1 VKPQKTI
8 AILAAIL
15 LLASL
20 PAFAQ
25 SWAGHGRIQGIVTDS
40 QNKPV
45 EGAKITLL
53 KGEGDAAKGPKPIF
67 TDKAGRW
74 SFLGLA
80 GGTWRILIDKDGYTP
95 SEGVSKIVESS
106 FDVPQPIRVQL
117 REFTKE
123 QAQAA
128 QAQAQ
133 KAAGPGG
140 TEIKGWIEEG
150 NRLLQEQKFA
160 EARAQYEKAVEKL
173 EPANRAP
180 VLRGVAVTYYSEKN
194 LPQAIDTLKQ
204 VLVLTPDDPQIT
216 QLLVSWLV
224 EAGHEDEA
232 KTYMAK
238 LPQGTTVDPN
248 SLLNVGIK
256 TYNEGIKGK
265 NPKKFDDAIGYFD
278 QVVKDHPDNADA
290 YYYRGMVYLA
300 QNKTAQAKADFQ
312 KLIEIAPNHPHA
324 PEVKEYIKSL

>member
-1 VKPQKTI
+1 MNSGVNT
-8 AILAAIL
+8 AILAVVL
-15 LLASL
+15 LLAGL
-20 PAFAQ
+20 PALAQ
-25 SWAGHGRIQGIVTDS
+25 SWAGHGRIQGVVTDS

-80 GGTWRILIDKDGYTP
+80 GGQWRILIDKDGYVP
-95 SEGVSKIVESS
+95 SEGRSNIVESS

-123 QAQAA
+123 QAEAQAK
-128 QAQAQ
+128 AQAQ
-133 KAAGPGG
+133 KNGPSGA
-140 TEIKGWIEEG
+140 EIKGWIEEG
-150 NRLLQEQKFA
+150 NRLLQEQKYA
-160 EARAQYEKAVEKL
+160 DARAQYQKALEKL
-173 EPANRAP
+173 EAANQAP
-180 VLRGVAVTYYSEKN
+180 VLRGVAVTYYGEKN

-204 VLVLTPDDPQIT
+204 TLTLTPEDPQVV

-224 EAGHEDEA
+224 EAGREDEA

-238 LPQGTTVDPN
+238 LPQGMTVDPN

-278 QVVKDHPDNADA
+278 QVVKDHPENADA

-312 KLIEIAPNHPHA
+312 KLLEIAPNHPHA
-324 PEVKEYIKSL
+324 AEVKEYVKSL